1 MIKRIIKPNQL
12 MLTGKASDIK
22 KALQAMLASNDS
34 RATVTEY
41 THRSAELNKANG

>member
-1 MIKRIIKPNQL
+1 MTKQFIKPNQL

-22 KALQAMLASNDS
+22 KALQAVLVSNGG

-41 THRSAELNKANG
+41 TRRAAQPK